1 MLSLK
6 CIRKSENLNQED
18 RLTGQIESLAA
29 LDVPARHHI
38 IYAHHI
44 RTRLGEFRA
53 IFFIAAA
60 WRLRLLRAHHPAH
73 RKCALLPAMGA
84 HEWNLL
90 RLFFLVVELSLIHN
104 FVHPWRSHR
113 HSRMPHSLPPN
124 SRPRKINPAPDY
136 EAPKKT
142 RSASI
147 FSRNEFVRTSR
158 QFVRISN
165 QFNYP

>member
-6 CIRKSENLNQED
+6 CIRKSEDLNQEN
-18 RLTGQIESLAA
+18 RLTGQVESLAA

-73 RKCALLPAMGA
+73 RKCALLPAMRA

-113 HSRMPHSLPPN
+113 HSRMPHALAPN
-124 SRPRKINPAPDY
+124 SRPRKINDGLANP
-136 EAPKKT
+136 
-142 RSASI
+142 RAS
-147 FSRNEFVRTSR
+147 VT
-158 QFVRISN
+158 
-165 QFNYP
+165 PL